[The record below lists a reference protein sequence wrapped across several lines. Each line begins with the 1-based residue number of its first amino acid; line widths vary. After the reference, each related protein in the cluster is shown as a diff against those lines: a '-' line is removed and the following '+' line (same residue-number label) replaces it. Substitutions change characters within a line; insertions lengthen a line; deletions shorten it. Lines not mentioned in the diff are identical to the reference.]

1 MCVPLKEGDL
11 QKDIFKSFLE
21 RCSYFRSVA
30 YSKLFSARF
39 SEWSI
44 LGTCSILYH
53 LYITTVLLLPRQ
65 RNLTFKKLIKINGT
79 ARYCETTTHWL
90 PKYRNMLQYSI
101 STDSWQQH
109 TYTQVDQ
116 SLLKRWQYLFW
127 SLLERAIKLFSFHPP
142 SLSFFH
148 AWQMLISPTSFQKE
162 WLIWKYSLI
171 SLIVPSLFFFSQ
183 Y

>member
-1 MCVPLKEGDL
+1 MSSLSTFTRVWKYYYLYFTELSYFLKRKDMLEACYGWTENQSFQRCWQGKTLKCHYFYKLMCILWVLLKEGDF
-11 QKDIFKSFLE
+11 QKDIFKNFPE

-65 RNLTFKKLIKINGT
+65 RNLTFEKLIKINST

-101 STDSWQQH
+101 STASW
-109 TYTQVDQ
+109 
-116 SLLKRWQYLFW
+116 
-127 SLLERAIKLFSFHPP
+127 
-142 SLSFFH
+142 
-148 AWQMLISPTSFQKE
+148 
-162 WLIWKYSLI
+162 
-171 SLIVPSLFFFSQ
+171 
-183 Y
+183 